1 MNRAAVVDDYI
12 RRGWVPFLYESG
24 FSPPSN
30 WQNSTIENFPT
41 ETAARS
47 TNPIGLLLGKA
58 SGIVVVDID
67 VQNGGSAEKLFSRYG
82 QEVLKDTRVVKTPS
96 GGWHLYFRY
105 PDVEYLKGVIN
116 AGKNLVELGP
126 GIDLLAD
133 GRHVQAPPTVRV
145 GHPSK
150 PDGEYEA
157 IVDKDLAPLPE
168 KLLRDWL
175 SLTADKHTATTSVD
189 SVSPLQY
196 QRLLDVHL
204 NNLSAAKHAVPGE
217 LDNTFFSKLC
227 SSMRI
232 SRVLPDEVLSLDAVE
247 IAYRDMPYD
256 VRDLSGKLDRARE
269 FAEAHPWDE
278 MSLAEITDDIPD
290 AVAPED
296 AWEYL
301 RQLRMKRVTMAVQDT
316 IKRERIEK
324 EASLVTLPEYE
335 QGDLF
340 LGETLPD
347 EDWVIEG
354 LLHNQGKALLSAQ
367 MKAGKSTMMLELIRA
382 LTTGTPFL
390 GRFKVSHSFKVVFY
404 DMELGRV
411 MAHRWLGDVPLNQDR
426 LQYVNLLGKGNAVDM
441 RADGLRTNTARRMR
455 EIKADV
461 LIVDPISPVLSALGV
476 TENDSESI
484 RPLLDSFDQLAVE
497 AGLKSV
503 VITAH
508 TGHENKTRARG
519 SAAFGDWPTALWNMQ
534 KDGDE
539 QDSPRTFAAHGRD
552 VNVPRSDLV
561 FNPETRGYTLL

>member
-1 MNRAAVVDDYI
+1 MSRVETIQDYLS
-12 RRGWVPFLYESG
+12 RGWVPFLYESG
-24 FSPPSN
+24 FSPPGN
-30 WQNSTIENFPT
+30 WQNSTSGNFPV
-41 ETAARS
+41 EAAANS
-47 TNPIGLLLGKA
+47 TNPIGLLLGKP

-67 VQNGGSAEKLFSRYG
+67 VQNGGSAEKLFKRYG
-82 QEVLKDTRVVKTPS
+82 QENLKNTRVVKTPS

-116 AGKNLVELGP
+116 AGKNLPDIGL

-133 GRHVQAPPTVRV
+133 GRHVQAPPTVRIN
-145 GHPSK
+145 HPTK
-150 PDGEYEA
+150 PDGEYSV
-157 IVDKDLAPLPE
+157 IVDEPPAELPE

-175 SLTADKHTATTSVD
+175 SLTADKHTGTTTVD

-196 QRLLDVHL
+196 QRLMDVHL
-204 NNLSAAKHAVPGE
+204 NNLNAAKNAVPGE

-247 IAYRDMPYD
+247 TAYRDMPYD

-290 AVAPED
+290 EIAPED
-296 AWEYL
+296 AWEYM
-301 RQLRMKRVTMAVQDT
+301 RQLRQRRVSLAVQDT
-316 IKRERIEK
+316 IKRERIER
-324 EASLVTLPEYE
+324 EASLVVLPEYE
-335 QGDLF
+335 QGDIF
-340 LGETLPD
+340 LGESLPD

-390 GRFKVSHSFKVVFY
+390 GRFRVPHPLKVVFY

-441 RADGLRTNTARRMR
+441 RSEGLRTNTARRMR

-508 TGHENKTRARG
+508 TGHENKDRARG

-534 KDGDE
+534 KHGDE

-561 FNPETRGYTLL
+561 FDQTTRGYRLV